1 MAKKKA
7 VKVAPIMEIKE
18 PKGFD
23 YASIN
28 GVPYNLKVV
37 GAKIKEGTDGKYL
50 LVTSRSIDNP
60 AMPSVRANLSFA
72 SQAQWRRNQFLKAIG
87 LQKVASLA
95 ELIGKEFSA
104 TVVAHPFNG
113 NSFIDVNKYFLN
125 GVAVV

>member
-1 MAKKKA
+1 MENIIGFE
-7 VKVAPIMEIKE
+7 VKE
-18 PKGFD
+18 FD
-23 YASIN
+23 YSKIN
-28 GVPYNLKVV
+28 GKTYHLKVV

-50 LVTSRSIDNP
+50 LVTSRSTDNP

-87 LQKVASLA
+87 LQKVTSLV